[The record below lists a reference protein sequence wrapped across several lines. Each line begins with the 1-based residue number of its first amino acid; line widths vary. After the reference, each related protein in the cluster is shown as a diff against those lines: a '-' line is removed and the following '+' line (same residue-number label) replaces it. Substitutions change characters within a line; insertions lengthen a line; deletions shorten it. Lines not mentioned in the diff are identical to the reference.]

1 MGLVAMAGPLTHDYS
16 SRSLRLSTRGLNREE
31 AARYIGVGASNAGGG
46 GERSCRALA
55 VLRLI
60 LKVNLLTYSIGRW
73 MAWCQ
78 GFFPGCLIAKSR
90 PRGRWDRPSAV
101 PSDVWLQAR

>member
-46 GERSCRALA
+46 T
-55 VLRLI
+55 V
-60 LKVNLLTYSIGRW
+60 
-73 MAWCQ
+73 M
-78 GFFPGCLIAKSR
+78 
-90 PRGRWDRPSAV
+90 PSACGFEIDPEGKLAHLLNREMDGLV
-101 PSDVWLQAR
+101 PRIFSRVLDSEKPSTRSLG